1 MGIGEASAW
10 RLARAVAAVVVVG
23 RDVTRGRTTEDC
35 LKEYSPALILQGD
48 MSRGLGEGGGGR
60 GASHFARLDILV
72 SSAGVEPR
80 PLLMHEM
87 PEAEFDRVIGINLK
101 GTFLVIKQAVP
112 WMLAGGG
119 QAS

>member
-87 PEAEFDRVIGINLK
+87 PEEEFDRVIGINLK